1 MGPNGAAVE
10 DPGALQ
16 LLTAPMALSS
26 EDPLVVV
33 IVHLRQCRLHPY
45 RLHRD
50 RHRLL
55 GVLQAHQVHR
65 HPHHHHPR
73 HLHPLLTLVVVCQ
86 VAVLLVVVLLVVV
99 LLVVVFHQCRG
110 NLGVP
115 VCCPW
120 RSCPIG
126 GGS

>member
-1 MGPNGAAVE
+1 MAVAAQQV
-10 DPGALQ
+10 
-16 LLTAPMALSS
+16 LLWGLGRPQTNPVVRQPVS
-26 EDPLVVV
+26 PLVVV

-55 GVLQAHQVHR
+55 GVLQAHRVHR

-86 VAVLLVVVLLVVV
+86 VVVLLVVVLLVVV
-99 LLVVVFHQCRG
+99 LLVRCLG
-110 NLGVP
+110 NLGAP

-120 RSCPIG
+120 RSRRIG